1 MNMKTVFLATL
12 AFLLALP
19 AVSYSKKGKDNPLDP
34 SPSRKQILI
43 GPTVSVNRNYHSGG
57 FRTIAD
63 DPSCPVFQDGNGWG
77 FGIGLSA
84 EFMPVINGSW
94 GIIPRVTFEQRPGQF
109 SEELPN
115 AEVLLPNPNPDANPE
130 IVSQTVSTSSDIV
143 YTILNAEVM
152 YKQEVLVLD
161 GLRIGVLGGPAF
173 GYIIGGTIFQVQDL
187 ITPENAR
194 FLNPTMLPER
204 KSGRQL
210 VFADEDIPARNST
223 RFSLKA
229 GIQGEFGLFA
239 NQWIMTPG
247 VYYDYGLTEVTN
259 AQSWNLSSII
269 FQVDMRRG
277 F

>member
-1 MNMKTVFLATL
+1 MNVKTVFLATL

-19 AVSYSKKGKDNPLDP
+19 AVSYSQKGDDNPLDP

-77 FGIGLSA
+77 FGVGLSA
-84 EFMPVINGSW
+84 EFLPSINGTW
-94 GIIPRVTFEQRPGQF
+94 GIIPRITFEQRPGQF
-109 SEELPN
+109 NEELPN
-115 AEVLLPNPNPDANPE
+115 AEVLLPNPDPNADPE

-152 YKQEVLVLD
+152 YKQEVLILD

-173 GYIIGGTIFQVQDL
+173 GYVIGGTIRQVQDL
-187 ITPENAR
+187 ETPENAR
-194 FLNPTMLPER
+194 FINNQGLVEENN
-204 KSGRQL
+204 GRTL
-210 VFADEDIPARNST
+210 VFADGDIPARSST

-229 GIQGEFGLFA
+229 GVQGEFGLFG

-247 VYYDYGLTEVTN
+247 VYYDYGLTEVTDTE
-259 AQSWNLSSII
+259 SWNLSSII
-269 FQVDMRRG
+269 FQVDMRRA